1 MDKYIIDPNPFTV
14 YHKIS
19 QLITSIHSS
28 SIGHFHHRPNLERQ
42 CQIAIK
48 KHHRNYYQIE
58 SQTSPQKKRDL
69 GRSRRGFHL
78 GGIDGETNNND
89 GEEADLLRLDAEEG
103 DPTEEEADP
112 NEEEADLTEE
122 EADRPESTPHVS
134 TEPGRRSS

>member
-1 MDKYIIDPNPFTV
+1 
-14 YHKIS
+14 
-19 QLITSIHSS
+19 
-28 SIGHFHHRPNLERQ
+28 
-42 CQIAIK
+42 
-48 KHHRNYYQIE
+48 
-58 SQTSPQKKRDL
+58 L

-89 GEEADLLRLDAEEG
+89 GEEAYLLRLNAEEA

-112 NEEEADLTEE
+112 NEEEADPTEE

>member
-1 MDKYIIDPNPFTV
+1 MDKYIIYQNPFTV
-14 YHKIS
+14 HHKIS
-19 QLITSIHSS
+19 QLIISIHSS

-48 KHHRNYYQIE
+48 NITSTTTKSKAKHHR
-58 SQTSPQKKRDL
+58 KKGIW

-78 GGIDGETNNND
+78 RGIEGETNNND
-89 GEEADLLRLDAEEG
+89 GEEADLLRLDAEEA

-112 NEEEADLTEE
+112 NEEEADPTEE